1 MKKSLLQEMI
11 REELA
16 NRMAEENEPMFDS
29 PQAQQSQ
36 VSNWAKQV
44 EELKA
49 VRDSLDN
56 QIREIE
62 ELANLLNVNEGPV
75 EDKAA
80 MDAERVAIDKKIAA
94 LNKHKQDLNRPGASA
109 TLEEDQLDEETLNE
123 APFIDGPQ
131 GVELFSAIKTAS
143 ERLKNQFPE
152 ATPEDIAKII
162 KNKKTQTQYAP
173 EVKDELAAQ
182 FKKYGGGTFTP
193 ELGPNQTL
201 KAVAKALGEYTP
213 GQRGRK
219 PMEKSATEPKA
230 ATPKTT
236 STTPKSTPATPEKDE
251 DSKALAAAEK
261 GAEPKGTSNQDKY
274 GVLKKALDDK
284 TAELKA
290 MSGSSD
296 MEKRKA
302 LTAEKFRIESAI
314 EKLKKIK

>member
-16 NRMAEENEPMFDS
+16 NRMAEENEPMFNS

-36 VSNWAKQV
+36 VNSWAKQV
-44 EELKA
+44 EELKSL
-49 VRDSLDN
+49 RDSLDN

-62 ELANLLNVNEGPV
+62 ELANLLNVNEGPA

-80 MDAERVAIDKKIAA
+80 MDAERVAIDKKMAA
-94 LNKHKQDLNRPGASA
+94 LNKRKQDLTKPGASA
-109 TLEEDQLDEETLNE
+109 TLEETQLDEETLNE
-123 APFIDGPQ
+123 MPFIG
-131 GVELFSAIKTAS
+131 GEKGAELFNAIKVSS
-143 ERLKNQFPE
+143 EKLKDQFPE
-152 ATPEDIAKII
+152 ATAKDISKII
-162 KNKKTQTQYAP
+162 LSKKKRPELAP
-173 EVKDELAAQ
+173 EVEDALLAQ
-182 FKKYGGGTFTP
+182 EEKYGDDPNYTATLGGP
-193 ELGPNQTL
+193 QTER
-201 KAVAKALGEYTP
+201 AVTKALGEYTP

-219 PMEKSATEPKA
+219 PMEKPATEPKA
-230 ATPKTT
+230 
-236 STTPKSTPATPEKDE
+236 TTPKSTPSTPSTPEKDE